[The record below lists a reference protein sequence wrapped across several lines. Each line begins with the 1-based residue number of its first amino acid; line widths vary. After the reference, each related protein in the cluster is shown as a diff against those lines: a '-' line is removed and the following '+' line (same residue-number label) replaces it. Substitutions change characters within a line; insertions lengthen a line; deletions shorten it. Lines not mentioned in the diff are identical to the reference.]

1 MDSEK
6 IRGTHGATDIAIIV
20 SIVNA
25 LIVAI
30 ASRRKRELEKKFSEL
45 ETVWEKYNVYEKQVD
60 L

>member
-1 MDSEK
+1 M
-6 IRGTHGATDIAIIV
+6 

-30 ASRRKRELEKKFSEL
+30 ASRRERELEKKFSEL